1 MIFSTNSPFRSF
13 KPLQKPSFV
22 RKANNLS
29 VNSGNK
35 SLRSIE
41 NIKKG
46 YTSTKEVYPNYYYQ
60 TNILSS

>member
-41 NIKKG
+41 NIKKDIPQQRR
-46 YTSTKEVYPNYYYQ
+46 YIPIIIKQIS
-60 TNILSS
+60 